1 MTGFPPSVDDGPT
14 DRRGLRVLDLEECL
28 SRAAHHE
35 IGRVAFASDGE
46 ITILPV
52 TYLLDGAGV
61 SFLTTWGSK
70 LQVAADGGRMAF
82 EVDETDPA
90 TRTGWSVL
98 FQGSASIVED
108 PARVSRARRPA
119 ARVVGSR
126 GHPHLLGAPQTRL
139 GIRPRDRSGRVRGQL
154 SWPTQGRSSDAS
166 VGRPDPVSGSFGD
179 RRRPVLP
186 TRTRRVARRPT
197 PTWNPMLFGS
207 Q

>member
-14 DRRGLRVLDLEECL
+14 GRRGLRVLDLEECL
-28 SRAAHHE
+28 ARAARHE
-35 IGRVAFASDGE
+35 VGRVAFASDGD

-98 FQGSASIVED
+98 VQGSAIILED
-108 PARVSRARRPA
+108 PARMGELAARLPGLWVHADTPTFWVHLRPDSVSGREILPA
-119 ARVVGSR
+119 AS
-126 GHPHLLGAPQTRL
+126 P
-139 GIRPRDRSGRVRGQL
+139 
-154 SWPTQGRSSDAS
+154 
-166 VGRPDPVSGSFGD
+166 
-179 RRRPVLP
+179 
-186 TRTRRVARRPT
+186 AR
-197 PTWNPMLFGS
+197 
-207 Q
+207 

>member
-1 MTGFPPSVDDGPT
+1 MNGFPPSVDDGPT

-28 SRAAHHE
+28 SRTAHHE
-35 IGRVAFASDGE
+35 VGRVAFASDGDM
-46 ITILPV
+46 TILPV

-108 PARVSRARRPA
+108 PARISRLDARLPGLWVPAGTRTFWVHLRPDSVSGREIVPAGSRA
-119 ARVVGSR
+119 G
-126 GHPHLLGAPQTRL
+126 
-139 GIRPRDRSGRVRGQL
+139 
-154 SWPTQGRSSDAS
+154 
-166 VGRPDPVSGSFGD
+166 
-179 RRRPVLP
+179 
-186 TRTRRVARRPT
+186 
-197 PTWNPMLFGS
+197 
-207 Q
+207 

>member
-28 SRAAHHE
+28 SRTAHHE
-35 IGRVAFASDGE
+35 VGRVAFASDGDM
-46 ITILPV
+46 TILPV

-98 FQGSASIVED
+98 FQGSASIVILRW
-108 PARVSRARRPA
+108 AMVSLVMMSKPQNVKNRWVSTPSPRAA
-119 ARVVGSR
+119 LAM
-126 GHPHLLGAPQTRL
+126 
-139 GIRPRDRSGRVRGQL
+139 IRPG
-154 SWPTQGRSSDAS
+154 
-166 VGRPDPVSGSFGD
+166 
-179 RRRPVLP
+179 
-186 TRTRRVARRPT
+186 
-197 PTWNPMLFGS
+197 
-207 Q
+207 

>member
-28 SRAAHHE
+28 ARAAHHE
-35 IGRVAFASDGE
+35 IGRAAFASDGE

-52 TYLLDGAGV
+52 TYLIDGTGV

-108 PARVSRARRPA
+108 PARISRLDARLPGLWVPAGTRTFWVHLRPDSVSGREIVPAGSRA
-119 ARVVGSR
+119 G
-126 GHPHLLGAPQTRL
+126 
-139 GIRPRDRSGRVRGQL
+139 
-154 SWPTQGRSSDAS
+154 
-166 VGRPDPVSGSFGD
+166 
-179 RRRPVLP
+179 
-186 TRTRRVARRPT
+186 
-197 PTWNPMLFGS
+197 
-207 Q
+207 